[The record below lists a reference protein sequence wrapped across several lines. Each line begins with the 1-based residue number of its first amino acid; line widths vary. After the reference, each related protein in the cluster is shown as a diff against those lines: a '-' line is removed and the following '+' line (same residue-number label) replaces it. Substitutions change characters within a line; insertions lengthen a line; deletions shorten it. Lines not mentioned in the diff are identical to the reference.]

1 MAMKNGRS
9 IRTSIVLAYA
19 TSAWISTRQLS
30 AQDSLPA
37 FEVVSVKP
45 NASGDT
51 NSTSIVQPGARYT
64 ATNATLRMLIK
75 TAYQVHDDQIAGGP
89 GWMNTDRFDVTAR
102 GAGNPATSEFVN
114 QARLMLRTAL
124 TDRFQL
130 ALRRET
136 RDIPVY
142 ALVLASRDGRFG
154 PQFRRSEEKCSGP
167 STRLPVASD
176 APEPVPDMPC
186 DSAFSRAG
194 HLGARARDFSTL
206 VRSLSTWT
214 GRLLIDRTE
223 LSGRFD
229 WDLQWT
235 PESSSPDV
243 ATVADR
249 LPLVTALR
257 EQLGM
262 RLEAQRSAA
271 DVFVVDRAE
280 RPQPD

>member
-1 MAMKNGRS
+1 MALH
-9 IRTSIVLAYA
+9 ILAITLA
-19 TSAWISTRQLS
+19 CVTSAWTCAGELS
-30 AQDSLPA
+30 AQKGVPA

-45 NASGDT
+45 NASGDA

-102 GAGNPATSEFVN
+102 GAGNPSTTEFVN
-114 QARLMLRTAL
+114 QARLMLRAAL

-142 ALVLASRDGRFG
+142 ALMLASREGRFG
-154 PQFRRSEEKCSGP
+154 PQFRRTDEKCSAP
-167 STRLPVASD
+167 STPLPVASD
-176 APEPVPDMPC
+176 APEPVPDLPC
-186 DSAFSRAG
+186 DAGFSRSG
-194 HLGARARDFSTL
+194 HVGARARDFSTL

-214 GRLLIDRTE
+214 DRVLIDRTE

-243 ATVADR
+243 TAVANR

-262 RLEAQRSAA
+262 KLEAQRSAA
-271 DVFVVDRAE
+271 EVIVVDRAE